1 MSTETRDPQ
10 SKRNGR
16 QAFVF
21 DVDGDT
27 HKHDRPRISGAEI
40 MELANIDPLVGLI
53 QCFEDGSQKTVDP
66 DDVIKLVPKPQ
77 FRRRPRFKRG

>member
-10 SKRNGR
+10 NRRNGR

-21 DVDGDT
+21 DVDGET
-27 HKHDRPRISGAEI
+27 YKHDRPRISGAEI
-40 MELANIDPLVGLI
+40 MELADIDPSVGLI
-53 QCFEDGSQKTVDP
+53 QCFEDGSQQTIDP
-66 DDVIKLVPKPQ
+66 EEVIKLVPKPQ